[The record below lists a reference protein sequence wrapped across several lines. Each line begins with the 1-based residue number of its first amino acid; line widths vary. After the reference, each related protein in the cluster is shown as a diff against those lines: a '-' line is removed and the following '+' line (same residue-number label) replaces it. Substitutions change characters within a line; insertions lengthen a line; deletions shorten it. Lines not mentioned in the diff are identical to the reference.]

1 MTFKMIVG
9 LMVVTLC
16 QSSVSQELG
25 KFYPLR
31 SKDVGRGAVYA
42 LVDESVCFT
51 ASKSIQALARA
62 AEQSN
67 VPFIVFVLGAS
78 ENRARNRLARDFP
91 NVKEYVID
99 EFYVYDKVFD
109 VRELPALL
117 ILDKYGKLLFSDAPG
132 KSTFDL
138 ESYLNNLKTV
148 DLQPY
153 VAYQFGLTGVQTSLP
168 TTEIHLPDSISSRT
182 SLATSIRYNP
192 KDQSTVLLSHESKLM
207 YQILNNGMVRKL
219 PNLEDYNLPFVS
231 STPIVFGL
239 RNASNEI
246 LLWDTDMATAKP
258 HVVVLNPS
266 DTSFYERTLPSEW
279 NRIYRRNEYDDSND
293 VLIIPKRIDDGKTPY
308 VEDRSLLF
316 VSSKGKWSEVGVRNE
331 KYYAPTLCNF
341 SWTSVSCC
349 WPTLYVA
356 QNFSNRVNILDAVS
370 KDTSSFTITIPDTV
384 LAQLNVASQ
393 RLTDLANAQSANESL
408 GYKLLLNT
416 IAVDESHG
424 IVAVSLVFRASQLVG
439 ASQPYSKEDFQSLV
453 VYIDKQTRTQYATIQ
468 YPINFSPFQLSDGML
483 RGTYS
488 NAGKLSIL
496 AFVVP
501 RPATSK

>member
-207 YQILNNGMVRKL
+207 YQILNN
-219 PNLEDYNLPFVS
+219 Y
-231 STPIVFGL
+231 IV
-239 RNASNEI
+239 
-246 LLWDTDMATAKP
+246 
-258 HVVVLNPS
+258 
-266 DTSFYERTLPSEW
+266 
-279 NRIYRRNEYDDSND
+279 
-293 VLIIPKRIDDGKTPY
+293 
-308 VEDRSLLF
+308 
-316 VSSKGKWSEVGVRNE
+316 
-331 KYYAPTLCNF
+331 
-341 SWTSVSCC
+341 
-349 WPTLYVA
+349 
-356 QNFSNRVNILDAVS
+356 
-370 KDTSSFTITIPDTV
+370 
-384 LAQLNVASQ
+384 
-393 RLTDLANAQSANESL
+393 
-408 GYKLLLNT
+408 
-416 IAVDESHG
+416 
-424 IVAVSLVFRASQLVG
+424 
-439 ASQPYSKEDFQSLV
+439 
-453 VYIDKQTRTQYATIQ
+453 
-468 YPINFSPFQLSDGML
+468 
-483 RGTYS
+483 
-488 NAGKLSIL
+488 
-496 AFVVP
+496 
-501 RPATSK
+501 